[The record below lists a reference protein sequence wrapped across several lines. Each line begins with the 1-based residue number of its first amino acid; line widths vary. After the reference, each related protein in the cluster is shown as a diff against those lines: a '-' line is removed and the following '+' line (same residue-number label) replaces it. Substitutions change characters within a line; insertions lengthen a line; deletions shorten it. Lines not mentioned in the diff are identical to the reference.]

1 MRKVVITSYTHE
13 EDWLDADK
21 AKEYSPDEYD
31 FIWND
36 DHTKFRVL
44 KLRWNSQVSY
54 IRYQS
59 MD

>member
-1 MRKVVITSYTHE
+1 MQSHIPE
-13 EDWLDADK
+13 DDWLDADK
-21 AKEYSPDEYD
+21 AQEYSPDEYD

-36 DHTKFRVL
+36 DYTKFRVCR
-44 KLRWNSQVSY
+44 LRWNNQVSY